1 MKVAIVHFV
10 LLYMSG
16 AEKVLEA
23 LSEMYPGADIFTHV
37 YDPENIS
44 DVINKHN
51 IKTTFIQKLPFS
63 NKLYKY
69 YLPFMPIA
77 LEQLDLSSYDL
88 VISCESGPT
97 KGIVPDPDALHIC
110 YCHSPMRYVWDRSHD
125 YLKNKNVIT
134 RYFVKR
140 MIHKLKIW
148 DHSTSSR
155 VDLFIANSTFVS
167 RRIMKYY
174 RRDSIVLPPPVNTK
188 LFKPANIIGDYYLWL
203 GRFVPYKRPD
213 IAVDAFNNSGKK
225 LIMAG
230 GIGEETR
237 LIKGKVKDNI
247 TILGY
252 QSFEAMQKLLSECKA
267 LIFPG
272 IEDAGIIP
280 VEAMAAGRPVI
291 AFNKGGVQSTII
303 DGKTGILFNEQTSA
317 ALQKAVE
324 TFEENKSS
332 FISEV
337 LVQHAKQ
344 FDKDYF
350 ILNFKK
356 IVEDELKKF
365 NCINRLT

>member
-23 LSEMYPGADIFTHV
+23 LSEMYPDADIFTHV

-44 DVINKHN
+44 DVIKKHN
-51 IKTTFIQKLPFS
+51 IQTTFVQKLPFS
-63 NKLYKY
+63 KKLYKY
-69 YLPFMPIA
+69 YLPLMPIA
-77 LEQLDLSSYDL
+77 LEELDLSGYDL

-97 KGIVPDPDALHIC
+97 KGIIPDPDTLHIC

-125 YLKNKNVIT
+125 YFKNQNGIT

-155 VDLFIANSTFVS
+155 VDQFIANSTFVS

-188 LFKPANIIGDYYLWL
+188 LFKPAKIIGDYYLWL

-213 IAVDAFNNSGKK
+213 IAVDAFNKSGKK

-230 GIGEETR
+230 GIGEETK
-237 LIKGKVKDNI
+237 LIKEKAKGNI
-247 TILGY
+247 TIMGY
-252 QSFEAMQKLLSECKA
+252 QSFEAIQKLLSECKA

-280 VEAMAAGRPVI
+280 VEAMASGRPVI

-303 DGKTGILFNEQTSA
+303 DGKTGILFNEQTPE
-317 ALQKAVE
+317 ALISAVE
-324 TFEENKSS
+324 HYEKIENS
-332 FISEV
+332 FDPEM
-337 LVQHAKQ
+337 LVIHAKQ
-344 FDKDYF
+344 YDKINF
-350 ILNFKK
+350 IDKLGK
-356 IVEDELKKF
+356 IINEELKSFGK
-365 NCINRLT
+365 NDY

>member
-51 IKTTFIQKLPFS
+51 IKTTFVQKLPFS
-63 NKLYKY
+63 KKLYKY
-69 YLPFMPIA
+69 YLPLMPIA
-77 LEQLDLSSYDL
+77 LEQLDLSGYDL

-125 YLKNKNVIT
+125 YLKNKNRIT

-203 GRFVPYKRPD
+203 GRFVAYKRPD

-237 LIKGKVKDNI
+237 LIKGKAKDNI

-280 VEAMAAGRPVI
+280 VEAMASGRPVI

-324 TFEENKSS
+324 SFEEIEYS
-332 FISEV
+332 FNSKD

-344 FDKDYF
+344 FDKES
-350 ILNFKK
+350 FKFTFK
-356 IVEDELKKF
+356 EIVNEQLKSYLWKQ
-365 NCINRLT
+365 LG

>member
-1 MKVAIVHFV
+1 
-10 LLYMSG
+10 MSG

-23 LSEMYPGADIFTHV
+23 ISEMYPDADIFTHV

-44 DVINKHN
+44 DVIKKHN
-51 IKTTFIQKLPFS
+51 IQTTFVQKLPFS
-63 NKLYKY
+63 KKLYKY
-69 YLPFMPIA
+69 YLPLMPLA
-77 LEQLDLSSYDL
+77 LEQLDLSGYDL

-110 YCHSPMRYVWDRSHD
+110 YCHTPMRYVWDRSHD
-125 YLKNKNVIT
+125 YLKNKNFITKYFTRRVI
-134 RYFVKR
+134 
-140 MIHKLKIW
+140 HNLKIW

-174 RRDSIVLPPPVNTK
+174 RRDSIVLPPPVNTNQ
-188 LFKPANIIGDYYLWL
+188 FKPAKIIGDYYLWL

-213 IAVDAFNNSGKK
+213 IAVDAFNNSGKR

-230 GIGEETR
+230 GIGEETS
-237 LIKGKVKDNI
+237 LIKGKAKDNI

-252 QSFEAMQKLLSECKA
+252 QSFEAIQKLLSECKA

-272 IEDAGIIP
+272 IEDAGIVP

-291 AFNKGGVQSTII
+291 AFNKGGVQSTVI
-303 DGKTGILFNEQTSA
+303 DGKTGVLFDEQTPA

-324 TFEENKSS
+324 LYEKNESS
-332 FISEV
+332 FNSKD

-344 FDKDYF
+344 FDKDTF
-350 ILNFKK
+350 IINFKK
-356 IVEDELKKF
+356 IINDEKDLISEKYKK
-365 NCINRLT
+365 

>member
-23 LSEMYPGADIFTHV
+23 LSEMYPDADIFTHV

-44 DVINKHN
+44 DVIKKHN
-51 IKTTFIQKLPFS
+51 IQTTFVQKLPFS
-63 NKLYKY
+63 KKLYKY
-69 YLPFMPIA
+69 YLPLMPVA
-77 LEQLDLSSYDL
+77 LEELDLSGYDL

-97 KGIVPDPDALHIC
+97 KGIIPDPDALHIC

-125 YLKNKNVIT
+125 YLKNKNGIT

-155 VDLFIANSTFVS
+155 VDKFIANSTFVS

-213 IAVDAFNNSGKK
+213 IAVDAFNKSGKK

-230 GIGEETR
+230 GIGEEKKF
-237 LIKGKVKDNI
+237 IKEKAKGNI
-247 TILGY
+247 TIMGY
-252 QSFEAMQKLLSECKA
+252 QSFEAIQKLLSECKA

-280 VEAMAAGRPVI
+280 VEAMASGRPVI

-303 DGKTGILFNEQTSA
+303 DGKTGILFNEQTPE
-317 ALQKAVE
+317 ALISAVE
-324 TFEENKSS
+324 NFEKMESP
-332 FISEV
+332 FDPEM
-337 LVQHAKQ
+337 LVKYAKQ
-344 FDKDYF
+344 YDKIYF
-350 ILNFKK
+350 IDKLGKFIN
-356 IVEDELKKF
+356 EELKSYGK
-365 NCINRLT
+365 NGY